1 LFTYLLFL
9 LAREFRGLLLIEVV
23 VLDKVIEMPG
33 KTADF
38 ISLTPEIE
46 KRLFFFS
53 LSDVVIVL
61 K

>member
-1 LFTYLLFL
+1 LLFLFTYLLFL

-46 KRLFFFS
+46 KRLFF
-53 LSDVVIVL
+53 
-61 K
+61 